1 MIRRLQPFQGSAA
14 PLMSAVPDS
23 GHSVQFYESDET
35 FCTGIATFVGE
46 GLVRGESVLAIT
58 TREHWKR
65 VVEHLQSADAS
76 VERARQAGRLLWVD
90 AQHTISMAI
99 TDGRLDIDLL
109 SRTLEGLMA
118 SCTGSARGGPVRVCG
133 EMVNLLWRA
142 GHQSEAVRLE
152 TTCNDYLRDH
162 PIPVFCG
169 YSLDNFDGEG
179 SEDGFADVCHLH
191 DQVIPAESY
200 LLAGDERTRA
210 RVVARLQQREHA
222 LEQEIERRSQIESA
236 LRAALNE
243 RSSAEEDL
251 MAARVEAERAR
262 SFKSEFL
269 ATMSHE
275 LRTPLNAIMGYE
287 QLMADGIGG
296 PVTAQQQEYLSR
308 IRWCSGHL
316 LSLINDILDLAR
328 IESRSVQ
335 FHLEDIRLVEVVH
348 QIAELVQPQLEAG
361 KLDCAF
367 AVNPALTVRA
377 DREKLRQILL
387 NLLTNAVKFTP
398 AGGHVIVDAILRKR
412 SPDIVFL
419 RVRDSGIGIPK
430 EKQQA
435 IFEAFVQLDAG
446 HTRRNSGAGL
456 GLALGRELARGMGG
470 DLRVR
475 SSAGNGSTFT
485 VSLPRARTRAKQP
498 R

>member
-1 MIRRLQPFQGSAA
+1 
-14 PLMSAVPDS
+14 
-23 GHSVQFYESDET
+23 
-35 FCTGIATFVGE
+35 
-46 GLVRGESVLAIT
+46 VLAIT

-65 VVEHLQSADAS
+65 IVELLQSADAS
-76 VERARQAGRLLWVD
+76 VERARQTGRLLWVD
-90 AQHTISMAI
+90 AQHTVSMAM
-99 TDGRLDIDLL
+99 TDAGLDVEALA
-109 SRTLEGLMA
+109 RTLGGLMD
-118 SCTGSARGGPVRVCG
+118 SCTNSGRGAPVRACG

-142 GHQSEAVRLE
+142 GERAAAVRLE
-152 TTCNDYLRDH
+152 TVCNDHLRDH
-162 PIPVFCG
+162 PMPVLCG
-169 YSLDNFDGEG
+169 YSLENFSGEG
-179 SEDGFADVCHLH
+179 DADGFADICHLH
-191 DQVIPAESY
+191 DEVIPAESY
-200 LLAGDERTRA
+200 LLAGDEKTRT
-210 RVVARLQQREHA
+210 RVVARLQQRERA
-222 LEQEIERRSQIESA
+222 LEQEIERRAQVESA

-243 RSSAEEDL
+243 RSTAEEDL
-251 MAARVEAERAR
+251 MAARVEAERASR
-262 SFKSEFL
+262 VKSEFL

-296 PVTAQQQEYLSR
+296 PVSSQQQEYLSR

-335 FHLEDIRLVEVVH
+335 FHVEDVRLVDVVH
-348 QIAELVQPQLEAG
+348 QVAELVQPQLEAG

-367 AVNPALTVRA
+367 AVNPALRVRA

-398 AGGHVIVDAILRKR
+398 AGGHVIVDAIMRKR

-430 EKQQA
+430 DKQQK
-435 IFEAFVQLDAG
+435 IFDAFVQLETG
-446 HTRRNSGAGL
+446 HTRRNNGAGL
-456 GLALGRELARGMGG
+456 GLAIGRELARGMGG

-475 SSAGNGSTFT
+475 SSAGTGSTFT
-485 VSLPRARTRAKQP
+485 VSLPRARTRARQP